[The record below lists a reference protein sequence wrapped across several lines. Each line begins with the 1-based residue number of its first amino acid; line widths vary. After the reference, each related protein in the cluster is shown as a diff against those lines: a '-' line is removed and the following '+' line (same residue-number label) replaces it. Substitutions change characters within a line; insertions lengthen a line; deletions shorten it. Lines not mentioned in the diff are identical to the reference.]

1 VVNFAASSRIERRD
15 SLDPTATEFFRLCT
29 THLFDLAE
37 AVQCWA
43 ADPPLFFALAVSAHA
58 FAVAVVCGHRWHY
71 RHCRIIRRTVV
82 QCLTSK
88 ALNLQETKMRS
99 FFTIAAV
106 LGVLG
111 AGLAPARAQFHGPGT
126 DSEMGDQQTSQ
137 LVAQGETCAKFKEL
151 KVGMTASQVLSA
163 CGQRPP
169 RTSAM
174 ITTGGRKLVIW
185 SYGNSQLHLIDDKLV
200 QIFGP

>member
-1 VVNFAASSRIERRD
+1 LGCRPPSLFCPSRVRPCVRCRCCLRSS
-15 SLDPTATEFFRLCT
+15 
-29 THLFDLAE
+29 
-37 AVQCWA
+37 V
-43 ADPPLFFALAVSAHA
+43 ALSALPDHSSDR
-58 FAVAVVCGHRWHY
+58 GSMPY
-71 RHCRIIRRTVV
+71 
-82 QCLTSK
+82 
-88 ALNLQETKMRS
+88 LQSTQFTGDEMRS
-99 FFTIAAV
+99 FFTVAAV
-106 LGVLG
+106 LGLLG

-126 DSEMGDQQTSQ
+126 DSEMGDQQTCQ

-174 ITTGGRKLVIW
+174 ITTGGRKLAIW